1 MEDRY
6 RAGPTMASIRSL
18 RDKAA
23 QQSDGTTD
31 LCPYRERHYQEA
43 DDGVYCT
50 GSHPTCRAA
59 LLALHRKYQAT
70 EREQK
75 ILQRMEE
82 EERRKIAKEQEHARF
97 TRLKDTQV
105 AQQVRDRIPNIESN
119 ITHLKRVYANAAER
133 GQELAAFALSEDVT
147 DMFAAG
153 DEAYVHFVRDT
164 PLALYIRRESERV
177 YLPYSTGP
185 KDEEL
190 MNKFQRL
197 LATEHEQRAVLARQ
211 QAMLR
216 SIEEAVAALGQ

>member
-1 MEDRY
+1 EDRY

-23 QQSDGTTD
+23 QQLRSYASGQAQYGDVVQDILDTTDGTTD

-105 AQQVRDRIPNIESN
+105 AQQVRDRIPYIESN
-119 ITHLKRVYANAAER
+119 IAHLKRVYANAAER

-153 DEAYVHFVRDT
+153 DEAYVHF
-164 PLALYIRRESERV
+164 
-177 YLPYSTGP
+177 
-185 KDEEL
+185 
-190 MNKFQRL
+190 
-197 LATEHEQRAVLARQ
+197 
-211 QAMLR
+211 
-216 SIEEAVAALGQ
+216 